1 MSSDDVAFFTVD
13 KYDISAFKRTVKHE
27 FSTIC
32 TPSLDPRMSGRQ
44 ILDFSH
50 IPSFHAC
57 VL

>member
-13 KYDISAFKRTVKHE
+13 KYGISAFKRTVKHE
-27 FSTIC
+27 LSTIC

-50 IPSFHAC
+50 IP
-57 VL
+57 